1 MPKERKEGTKIG
13 TSGKTVLTL
22 VVLRKEKNEFKRVIS
37 PFAKTCP
44 KLGDKSICAMF
55 NLVGRCHFGSR
66 CYHSHEELPEDVGVA
81 MERWVAECKKQ
92 AKEPTPKKNG
102 GDNKK
107 NKD

>member
-1 MPKERKEGTKIG
+1 M
-13 TSGKTVLTL
+13 
-22 VVLRKEKNEFKRVIS
+22 NEFKRVIS

-66 CYHSHEELPEDVGVA
+66 CHHSHEELPENVGVE